1 MVRTVV
7 ESLSDKSKL
16 LSCEQEGWASSATAC
31 TVLSV
36 EFPAFAR
43 TTSSCGSIA
52 DRAAGSEVVER
63 RDNKSILLLSK
74 ETSRWP
80 DATLLAAS
88 STKVPAL
95 ARTTSAR
102 LAEVRAVVTEVGW
115 DAVSTQR
122 QE

>member
-1 MVRTVV
+1 MARLAI
-7 ESLSDKSKL
+7 ESLSGKSKL
-16 LSCEQEGWASSATAC
+16 LSYGQVCWALSATVCAAS
-31 TVLSV
+31 TVEL
-36 EFPAFAR
+36 PALAR
-43 TTSSCGSIA
+43 TTSSCSLA
-52 DRAAGSEVVER
+52 DSAAASEVVER

-102 LAEVRAVVTEVGW
+102 QAEG
-115 DAVSTQR
+115 
-122 QE
+122 